1 MIENVLSLLLTAVV
15 IIVIF
20 VLVFVLKTDTLEG
33 ILAEILCTD
42 EEEIRKLFRGHTKTW
57 LSSVMMFLLI
67 IGLMSFWI
75 W

>member
-1 MIENVLSLLLTAVV
+1 MAVV

-33 ILAEILCTD
+33 ILANILSTD
-42 EEEIRKLFRGHTKTW
+42 EEEIRKLFRGHTKGW

-67 IGLMSFWI
+67 IGLMACWI